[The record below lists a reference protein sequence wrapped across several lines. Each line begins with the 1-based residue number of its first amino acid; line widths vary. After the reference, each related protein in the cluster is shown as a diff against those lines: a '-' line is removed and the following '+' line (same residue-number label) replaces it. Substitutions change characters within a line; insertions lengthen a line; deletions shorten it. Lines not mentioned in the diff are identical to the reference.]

1 MEGYHEVPLL
11 EIDEAFHNKEGG
23 DEEDP
28 TGQPVVEDLDFLE
41 DEKFINESDE
51 VERLL
56 GQIEEAGIEQDSNS
70 RCFFMSIAQALTG
83 V

>member
-1 MEGYHEVPLL
+1 MRSLCWKLMRP
-11 EIDEAFHNKEGG
+11 FTTKRGG

>member
-1 MEGYHEVPLL
+1 M
-11 EIDEAFHNKEGG
+11 
-23 DEEDP
+23 
-28 TGQPVVEDLDFLE
+28 VEDLDFLE
-41 DEKFINESDE
+41 DEKFINELDE

-56 GQIEEAGIEQDSNS
+56 GQIEEAGIEQDNNS